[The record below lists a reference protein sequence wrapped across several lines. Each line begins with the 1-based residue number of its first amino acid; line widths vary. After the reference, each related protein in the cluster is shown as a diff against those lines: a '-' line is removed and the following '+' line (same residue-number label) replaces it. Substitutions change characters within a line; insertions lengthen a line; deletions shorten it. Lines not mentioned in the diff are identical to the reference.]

1 MPLFGFRTHKKYD
14 KDFSQEKQIKGA
26 PDKVAQ
32 KVKSSKDIK
41 GTKESAIASK
51 TQAVAAVKPTVMAIP
66 SGISS
71 SVTEAILRPRVTEKS
86 GIMSQNGAYTFQ
98 VAKNANKQTVARAIT
113 TMYKVHPVKIA
124 MINTPS
130 RNTFTR
136 GRKGQVPGIRKAIVT
151 VKKGEKI
158 DFV

>member
-14 KDFSQEKQIKGA
+14 KDFSQESRVKGA
-26 PDKVAQ
+26 PDKIAQ
-32 KVKSSKDIK
+32 KAKSPKDVKSSKD
-41 GTKESAIASK
+41 TAVVPK
-51 TQAVAAVKPTVMAIP
+51 TQAVAAKPAVIVVP

-71 SVTEAILRPRVTEKS
+71 NVTEAILRPRVTEKS
-86 GIMSQNGAYTFQ
+86 GIMSQSGAYTFQ
-98 VAKNANKQTVARAIT
+98 VAKNANKQTVARAIA
-113 TMYKVHPVKIA
+113 TMYKVHPVKVA

-130 RNTFTR
+130 RNTFVR
-136 GRKGQVPGIRKAIVT
+136 GRRGQVPGMRKAIVT